1 MSRFPVVALFVVLL
15 LAPAAAVAQS
25 PKPRDGTLIEQTP
38 CPAYAAATYEDY
50 AAGVRKAHAGEVEAA
65 RSEGHTMGTPVGVAS
80 REEYARAVAIS
91 RKTECRRIMYMSD
104 GLKVAGMMWRPA
116 DQGDKRLPL
125 LIFLRGGNRDFSR
138 VPPWHR
144 FHRLSE
150 AGFVILA
157 TQYRGVDGGEGVEE
171 YGGAD
176 VHDVMNLVPVAA
188 SLGFVDTN
196 NVFLFGWSR
205 GGMETL
211 LTIKQGMKVNA
222 AAIGGPLLDLLAE
235 AKRRPKLAK
244 EVWSQLMPGFA
255 ARPDEVMRERSP
267 MYWPE
272 RINVP
277 LLLMHGGGDW
287 RASPRET
294 LAFAQKLQSIGRTY
308 ELVIYAD
315 DDHGIT
321 GNAID
326 RDRRV
331 VDWFRRHMH

>member
-1 MSRFPVVALFVVLL
+1 MSRSPLVTAFVVMLL
-15 LAPAAAVAQS
+15 VPSGAVAQS
-25 PKPRDGTLIEQTP
+25 AKPPDGTVVDQTP
-38 CPAYAAATYEDY
+38 CPPYEAPTYEDY
-50 AAGVRKAHAGEVEAA
+50 VAGAEKAHAGEVEAA
-65 RSEGHTMGTPVGVAS
+65 RREGHTMRTPVGVAS
-80 REEYARAVAIS
+80 REEHARAVAVS
-91 RKTECRRIMYMSD
+91 RNTACRRIMYMSD

-116 DQGDKRLPL
+116 DQGEKRLPL

-138 VPPWHR
+138 VMPWHR
-144 FHRLSE
+144 FHRLSA
-150 AGFVILA
+150 AGFVVLA
-157 TQYRGVDGGEGVEE
+157 TQYRGVDDGEGVEE

-188 SLGFVDTN
+188 SLGFVDTS

-211 LTIKQGMKVNA
+211 IALKQGMKVNA
-222 AAIGGPLLDLLAE
+222 AAVGGPLLDLLAE
-235 AKRRPKLAK
+235 ARRRPELPKN
-244 EVWSQLMPGFA
+244 VWSQLIPGFA
-255 ARPDEVMRERSP
+255 ARPDEVMRDRSP

-272 RINVP
+272 RIDAP

-287 RASPRET
+287 RASPAET
-294 LAFAQKLQSIGRTY
+294 LNFAQKLQSLGKTY

-321 GNAID
+321 GHAVD

-331 VDWFRRHMH
+331 VEWFRRYMR